1 MSHKSWT
8 FTSYRDGKPTASVHG
23 LDSKQALAAIRAAS
37 TGEVVLNAIS
47 GEREIEKRPAAE
59 LARAA

>member
-8 FTSYRDGKPTASVHG
+8 FTAYENGKPAGTEHN
-23 LDSKQALAAIRAAS
+23 LDSRQALAAIRAAMVGEPVLTAVES
-37 TGEVVLNAIS
+37 TEQVAQPV
-47 GEREIEKRPAAE
+47 E